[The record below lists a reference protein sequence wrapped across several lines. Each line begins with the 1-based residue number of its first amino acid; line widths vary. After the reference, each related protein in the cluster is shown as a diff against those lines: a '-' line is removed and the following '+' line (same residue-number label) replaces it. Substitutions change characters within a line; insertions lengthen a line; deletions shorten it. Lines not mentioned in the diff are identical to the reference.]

1 MDLAE
6 SLNTEAEILLSH
18 TVMSAVVDKLEPHKR
33 ARKPSQVS
41 QVTDAA
47 RLWLEDQGLLYAMAP
62 RERWIQLLQKNI
74 KVKPSIDSSILKISF
89 GDEDPEWAARLVNA
103 AIDQYIVEHVRVFSG
118 QGTAPIYLERMQSAE
133 ADLRQ
138 RRAELERQKQ
148 KFSIVAIDDTR
159 RELVRRSGE
168 TAALQQAAQNELDSL
183 LFRFDNGHREIDAA
197 RAKLDR
203 AVAVSKAVH
212 DALVRLE
219 SDQARV
225 DEAQLMI
232 ASLESTYKEYARRY
246 DEARLTDMA
255 SASSINVAAI
265 DHAQVPTR
273 PENSRLL
280 LMLIAAAGGS
290 VLALLVAVLRE
301 YFDRR
306 LAEPAAAEDIL
317 GIPGM
322 GSVARLAPRHPARIR
337 PAPGLS
343 R

>member
-1 MDLAE
+1 
-6 SLNTEAEILLSH
+6 
-18 TVMSAVVDKLEPHKR
+18 
-33 ARKPSQVS
+33 
-41 QVTDAA
+41 
-47 RLWLEDQGLLYAMAP
+47 MAP

-133 ADLRQ
+133 VDLRQ

-337 PAPGLS
+337 PGPGLS